1 MNKILGL
8 AVGLLLTSLTFAH
21 QGVIFTDATDNY
33 KKEDVT
39 TFHFSMGEN
48 FTADQI
54 DKTASYYTNYFT
66 TSVAANAEGGH
77 NLSFTLVEDTDI
89 ARKVIMRFF
98 VSLEVSEIIVN
109 GKTLELDTFISD
121 YIAK

>member
-66 TSVAANAEGGH
+66 ASVAANAEGGH
-77 NLSFTLVEDTDI
+77 NLSFI
-89 ARKVIMRFF
+89 
-98 VSLEVSEIIVN
+98 SL
-109 GKTLELDTFISD
+109 G
-121 YIAK
+121 